1 MAVLNND
8 NRRKHS
14 RVGFATEIKI
24 EIKTKD
30 KVTLDKV
37 KEDKVKLE
45 GSSKNLSLKG
55 IFVSTDKRFARGTLC
70 FVKIYL
76 TGGIEKIELLIEGT
90 IVRQTDA
97 GIGIV
102 FNSMDIDTYSHLKNI
117 VVYNRVDDSD

>member
-24 EIKTKD
+24 ELKTK
-30 KVTLDKV
+30 
-37 KEDKVKLE
+37 DKVKLE
-45 GSSKNLSLKG
+45 GSSKDLSLKG

-90 IVRQTDA
+90 IVRQTDT
-97 GIGIV
+97 GIGII

-117 VVYNRVDDSD
+117 VVYNRVEGSN